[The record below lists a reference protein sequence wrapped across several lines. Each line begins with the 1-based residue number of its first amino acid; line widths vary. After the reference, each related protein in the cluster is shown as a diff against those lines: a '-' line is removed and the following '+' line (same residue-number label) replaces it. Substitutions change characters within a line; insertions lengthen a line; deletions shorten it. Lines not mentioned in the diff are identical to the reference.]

1 MGKVDFFK
9 VVFQGDKPTFFPG
22 EVIHG
27 NVNVKVNS
35 DLKLRGIRVEFHG
48 EAKVYLSGGNHR
60 RKRPANSEE
69 YINLVATLYGKG

>member
-1 MGKVDFFK
+1 MGKVDFFR
-9 VVFQGDKPTFFPG
+9 VVFQGDKTTFFPG

-48 EAKVYLSGGNHR
+48 EAKVYLSG
-60 RKRPANSEE
+60 
-69 YINLVATLYGKG
+69 